1 MGAKP
6 TDLDASDNKID
17 KDLKKTLK
25 ELSADEIDEKYRLL
39 DVYLYSCYTPFF
51 QRSSNNNR
59 KAVTLVVSPPNFMM
73 FMDELS

>member
-39 DVYLYSCYTPFF
+39 DVYLYSCYIPFF